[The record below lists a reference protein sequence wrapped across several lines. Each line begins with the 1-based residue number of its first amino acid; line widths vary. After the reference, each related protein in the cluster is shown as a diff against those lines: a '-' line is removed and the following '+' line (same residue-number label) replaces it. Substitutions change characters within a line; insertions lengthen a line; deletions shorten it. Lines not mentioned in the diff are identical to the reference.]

1 MRRKRRRSWVATSAC
16 CSCLRSR
23 TVNPSSDGDK
33 ARLIQ
38 IVYFQ
43 RAILAKTFG
52 YSLSNDNFFDQ
63 IQDKKVPVIGAGSL
77 AAPYKDRPP
86 AAPQGYNLIV
96 YDRESGGIW
105 VHTRRSD
112 ERSQVW
118 TSNFQW
124 KGKPYFVAREPR
136 QTAPEHPPQLGGPD
150 DDHPAEREYSAK
162 SRDSVFK
169 RLRRKGRNL
178 EELREA
184 HRNNLLRAVSRV
196 RLFGSDKSRELREV
210 FVKLSVVEDYA
221 GLPGDSQLMGL
232 MDAGLRR
239 KLSVFSSGSLDP
251 DSFSLNSS
259 QDAVRT
265 VSPDDLLRAGRRAA
279 VTGAPGCG
287 KTTLLKY
294 LA

>member
-1 MRRKRRRSWVATSAC
+1 
-16 CSCLRSR
+16 
-23 TVNPSSDGDK
+23 
-33 ARLIQ
+33 
-38 IVYFQ
+38 
-43 RAILAKTFG
+43 
-52 YSLSNDNFFDQ
+52 
-63 IQDKKVPVIGAGSL
+63 
-77 AAPYKDRPP
+77 
-86 AAPQGYNLIV
+86 
-96 YDRESGGIW
+96 